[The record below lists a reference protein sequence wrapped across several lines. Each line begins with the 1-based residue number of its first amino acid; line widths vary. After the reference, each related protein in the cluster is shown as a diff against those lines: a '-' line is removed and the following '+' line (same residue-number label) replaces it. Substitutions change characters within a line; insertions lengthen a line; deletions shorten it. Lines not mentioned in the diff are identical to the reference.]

1 MLKRLRTKRLF
12 ALLLVSLLAI
22 GATVW
27 RACIVSKG
35 ADDVIEPDSH
45 TAAIHEFDARDVL
58 DPFAHVTEA
67 MRPQFETANPV
78 GDAGG
83 RVAAAAKLRYAAP
96 CAVLRNRRVLV
107 LISECAGRNGCA

>member
-1 MLKRLRTKRLF
+1 MLNRLRTKRRF

-35 ADDVIEPDSH
+35 ADDDIEPDSR

-58 DPFAHVTEA
+58 DPFAHVTAA

-96 CAVLRNRRVLV
+96 YAVLRNRRMLV